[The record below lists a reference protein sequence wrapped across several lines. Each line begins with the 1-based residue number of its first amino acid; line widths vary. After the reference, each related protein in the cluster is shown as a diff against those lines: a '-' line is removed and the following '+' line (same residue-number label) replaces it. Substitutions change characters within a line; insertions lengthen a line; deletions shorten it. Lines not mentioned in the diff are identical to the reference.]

1 MEIQEKQLKDNCIG
15 NKSNGSK
22 IEKIKSKSVA
32 ENKKKR
38 SELETHKF
46 ISKIFVRFCKRTDA
60 FPINAQTHNNE

>member
-32 ENKKKR
+32 ENKKAIR
-38 SELETHKF
+38 
-46 ISKIFVRFCKRTDA
+46 A
-60 FPINAQTHNNE
+60 GNAQIYFEDFCSFLQTNRCFSHKRANAQ